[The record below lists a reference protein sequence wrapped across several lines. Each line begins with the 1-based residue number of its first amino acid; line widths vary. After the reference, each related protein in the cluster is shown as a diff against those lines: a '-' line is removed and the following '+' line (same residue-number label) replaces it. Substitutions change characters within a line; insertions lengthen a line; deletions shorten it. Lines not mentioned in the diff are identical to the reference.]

1 MAPETTR
8 RASRQRLWPFLH
20 PFALRRRWLPSVCQA
35 VPDIEPRRYLPFVG
49 RRENA
54 LVGGTHAV
62 LLLQPERRLAPRV
75 RPPVR
80 ARVVIRVNQIMKW
93 ARMVRMTR
101 IHSLDEPCSFLVLLE
116 PVGTFWNRTE
126 NRQSIK
132 QSGFVVRML
141 GVGSRHCVAVV
152 LVARRFAS
160 SAGILIE
167 SGQRREIRVFRDRK
181 LPALTTLSVRPARD
195 SEGSLSDPG
204 QALSRYLAKDFA
216 PPISLRTLRFT

>member
-101 IHSLDEPCSFLVLLE
+101 MHSLDEPCSFLVLLE

-167 SGQRREIRVFRDRK
+167 SGHRREIRVFRDRK
-181 LPALTTLSVRPARD
+181 LPALTTLTARE
-195 SEGSLSDPG
+195 STPTSRRLAIEGPRMDG
-204 QALSRYLAKDFA
+204 YGHGRA
-216 PPISLRTLRFT
+216 PIGHCASGIIL

>member
-1 MAPETTR
+1 MAAETTR

-80 ARVVIRVNQIMKW
+80 ARGRH
-93 ARMVRMTR
+93 TR
-101 IHSLDEPCSFLVLLE
+101 ESNNEVGQDGPDDTHTQPRRALQLSCVAQTRGNLLE
-116 PVGTFWNRTE
+116 SHRESTIHKTKWFRRPDVGR
-126 NRQSIK
+126 RQPPLRRGIW
-132 QSGFVVRML
+132 
-141 GVGSRHCVAVV
+141 SREDLLRAP
-152 LVARRFAS
+152 
-160 SAGILIE
+160 AG
-167 SGQRREIRVFRDRK
+167 
-181 LPALTTLSVRPARD
+181 TTNL
-195 SEGSLSDPG
+195 
-204 QALSRYLAKDFA
+204 
-216 PPISLRTLRFT
+216 

>member
-93 ARMVRMTR
+93 ARMVRMTHTQPR
-101 IHSLDEPCSFLVLLE
+101 RALQLSCVARTRGNLLE
-116 PVGTFWNRTE
+116 PHRESTIHKTKWFRLPDVGR
-126 NRQSIK
+126 RQPPLRRGS
-132 QSGFVVRML
+132 SGREKICFER
-141 GVGSRHCVAVV
+141 RHPYRER
-152 LVARRFAS
+152 ARP
-160 SAGILIE
+160 
-167 SGQRREIRVFRDRK
+167 RD
-181 LPALTTLSVRPARD
+181 
-195 SEGSLSDPG
+195 
-204 QALSRYLAKDFA
+204 
-216 PPISLRTLRFT
+216 